1 MAHFAKLNST
11 NTVVEVL
18 VVSND
23 TINNL
28 PFPESEAV
36 GIAFLENLFGQE
48 DGVIWKQTSY
58 NQNFRK
64 NFAGMGFSYDPQ
76 RDAFIPEKI
85 FASSVLNEE
94 FCVWEA
100 PIPYPTD
107 GSIYN
112 WDEPTLSWVKVEL

>member
-11 NTVVEVL
+11 NTVVEVV

-23 TINNL
+23 AINNL
-28 PFPESEAV
+28 PFPESESV
-36 GIAFLENLFGQE
+36 GIVFLESLFGKE
-48 DGVIWKQTSY
+48 ENVTWKQTSY

-64 NFAGMGFSYDPQ
+64 NFGAVGYTYND
-76 RDAFIPEKI
+76 RLDAFIPSNI
-85 FASSVLNEE
+85 CPSSILNEE
-94 FCVWEA
+94 TCLWEH
-100 PIPYPTD
+100 PVPYPTD